1 VTTKDNYVKNVP
13 KRHVQVQDRSKIVVD
28 EDLIILDLIECKEV
42 TPNVLVVDVINLVEE
57 LYSSPS
63 VGAV

>member
-1 VTTKDNYVKNVP
+1 MTTKDNYVKNVP